1 MLKVESL
8 VFNAFQEN
16 TYLVYDNSG
25 EALIIDPGC
34 HNSSE
39 QKWLS
44 QKIKTLGLKPVRLVN
59 THCHIDHVLGNRYVA
74 DKYGLPLEIP
84 LREVP
89 VLNTVAQ
96 IAQMYGMAYNDPS
109 PEPSGYLEEGI
120 PIIFGNSSLE
130 VYDTPGHSPGS
141 VSIFHR
147 PSKTL
152 IAGDVLFKDSIGR
165 TDLPGGDFDS
175 LIRSIKEKL
184 FTLPDE
190 TIVYP
195 GHGPTTT
202 IGYEKIHNPF
212 LT

>member
-1 MLKVESL
+1 MLKVETL
-8 VFNAFQEN
+8 VFNPFQEN
-16 TYLVYDNSG
+16 TYLVYDDSG

-34 HNSSE
+34 HNASE

-44 QKIKTLGLKPVRLVN
+44 QKINSLKLKPVRLIN

-74 DKYGLPLEIP
+74 EQYNLTLEIP
-84 LREVP
+84 IKEVP

-96 IAQMYGMAYNDPS
+96 IAQMYGIAYNDPS
-109 PEPSGYLEEGI
+109 PEPSSFLEEGT
-120 PIIFGNSSLE
+120 PILFGNSSLQ

-141 VSIFHR
+141 ISLFHK
-147 PSKTL
+147 PTNTL

-165 TDLPGGDFDS
+165 TDLPGGDYET
-175 LIRSIKEKL
+175 LIHSIKQKL
-184 FTLPDE
+184 FTLPNE

-202 IGYEKIHNPF
+202 IGYEKINNPF
-212 LT
+212 LS